1 MTYKAIALYT
11 LYWVILSE
19 KCNLQTIIIGIIVC
33 FSIAFLNS
41 KFAKISCV
49 NNAKLILKRAKY
61 LTVYTLVLLKEIV
74 IANIEVAKTVLSPK
88 MNISPCMVSITTK
101 LKTDFYKTLL
111 ANSITLTPGTI
122 TVALEGNTLTI
133 HCLKKDYI
141 EGLVNS
147 KFEEI
152 LLKVEAC
159 K

>member
-1 MTYKAIALYT
+1 MTYKAVALYI

-19 KCNLQTIIIGIIVC
+19 KYNLQTIIIGIIAC

-41 KFAKISCV
+41 KFTKTSGAG
-49 NNAKLILKRAKY
+49 NGKLLLKKAKY
-61 LTVYTLVLLKEIV
+61 LTLYILVLLKEIV

-141 EGLVNS
+141 DGLENS